1 MGKITPVKPLL
12 LQLYGYPGSGK
23 TYFARQFCE
32 QFQAAHV
39 QDDRIRF
46 ELFDQPRYDKQEND
60 VIAQLMDYMTG
71 EFLAAGI
78 SVVYDTNA
86 MRVSQRHLV
95 REMARKSH
103 ALPLLVWLQI
113 DPDSA
118 YQRTMKRDRRR
129 SDDKF
134 AATIDSASFERIAS
148 GMQNPL
154 PNEDYIVIS
163 GKHVF
168 KTQMSAV
175 VKRLH
180 ELTMISSGE
189 AQSQVA
195 KPGLVNLIP
204 NHTIHDMAGRVD
216 MSRRNI
222 MIR

>member
-12 LQLYGYPGSGK
+12 LQLYGYPGAGK

-39 QDDRIRF
+39 QDDRIRY
-46 ELFDQPRYDKQEND
+46 ELFDEPRYDKQENE

-71 EFLAAGI
+71 EFLAAGV

-86 MRVSQRHLV
+86 LRASQRHSI
-95 REMARKSH
+95 RETARKAH
-103 ALPLLVWLQI
+103 AQPLLIWFQI

-118 YQRTMKRDRRR
+118 YGRIVKRDRRR
-129 SDDKF
+129 SDDKY
-134 AATIDSASFERIAS
+134 AASIDSATFERIAA
-148 GMQNPL
+148 GMQNPM
-154 PNEDYIVIS
+154 PSEDYIVVS

-180 ELTMISSGE
+180 ELNLISSGE

-204 NHTIHDMAGRVD
+204 SHQAPSGRVD
-216 MSRRNI
+216 MARRNI

>member
-12 LQLYGYPGSGK
+12 LQLYGYPGAGK

-39 QDDRIRF
+39 QGDRIRF
-46 ELFDQPRYDKQEND
+46 ELFEQPHYDRQENE
-60 VIAQLMDYMTG
+60 VIAQLMDYMTE
-71 EFLAAGI
+71 EFLAAGV
-78 SVVYDTNA
+78 SVVYDTNT
-86 MRVSQRHLV
+86 MRLNTRHQL
-95 REMARKSH
+95 REMARRSH
-103 ALPLLVWLQI
+103 AQPLLVWLQI
-113 DPDSA
+113 DPESA
-118 YQRTMKRDRRR
+118 YQRLQKRDRRR
-129 SDDKF
+129 SDDKY
-134 AATIDSASFERIAS
+134 AANIDGATFEHIAS
-148 GMQNPL
+148 GMQNPQ
-154 PNEDYIVIS
+154 PAEDYIVIS

-180 ELTMISSGE
+180 ELNLISSNE

-204 NHTIHDMAGRVD
+204 NHHVTGGRVD
-216 MSRRNI
+216 MARRNI